1 MKNESERR
9 REEKEKREKENNV
22 ASIDGDLMP
31 SKNGNFAMSI
41 DLLLVLR

>member
-1 MKNESERR
+1 MRVKEGEKKKR
-9 REEKEKREKENNV
+9 REREKENNV